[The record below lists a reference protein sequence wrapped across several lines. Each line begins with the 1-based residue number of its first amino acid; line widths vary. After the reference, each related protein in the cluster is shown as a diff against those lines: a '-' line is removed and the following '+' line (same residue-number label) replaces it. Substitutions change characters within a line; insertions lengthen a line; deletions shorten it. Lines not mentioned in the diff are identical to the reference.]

1 MVSTAQ
7 AQVLA
12 SATACCIFAAIAMI
26 LRKRGGYVVGIAMFF
41 VSCLVTTQLLMS
53 RLSLHYKHP
62 GFVTMLH
69 FGCVWVVSCA
79 YWVPSGFSKWWSIQT
94 SSNRSNEWFLR
105 NIVPLALSNPLTVVF
120 NNTALTYV
128 GAGMCAIVGTLSPVS
143 VAIFSWICGHR
154 LSFVSWNGIF
164 IAFSGAL
171 LIAFGEVNA
180 IQVANHGGWYLGVL
194 FALASVGARSLKI
207 VIMDFLMAPTDYQSA
222 ASSSPLSPMELYSMQ
237 APWCFVTAV
246 IFAMATE
253 SIPAAL
259 KHITPQTGGLILV
272 TCVSAVAL
280 NFAGIFALKE
290 LGASSQQIIGKLNTI
305 CVAAIS
311 MAFLGEQLSRL
322 VLLGS
327 TVVLSGAALVELGKD
342 SNGDP
347 AKCLGAADD
356 LERAKM

>member
-1 MVSTAQ
+1 M
-7 AQVLA
+7 
-12 SATACCIFAAIAMI
+12 
-26 LRKRGGYVVGIAMFF
+26 GIAMFF

-69 FGCVWVVSCA
+69 FGCVWVVSCV

-105 NIVPLALSNPLTVVF
+105 NIVPLALSNPLTVAF

-154 LSFVSWNGIF
+154 LSFLSWNGIF
-164 IAFSGAL
+164 VAFSGAL
-171 LIAFGEVNA
+171 LIAFGEIST
-180 IQVANHGGWYLGVL
+180 IQVANHSGWFLGVL

-207 VIMDFLMAPTDYQSA
+207 VIMDLLMAPTDYQSA

-237 APWCFVTAV
+237 APWCFVTSLF
-246 IFAMATE
+246 FAMTTE

-259 KHITPQTGGLILV
+259 KQLTPETCGLILV
-272 TCVSAVAL
+272 TCVSAVLL

-311 MAFLGEQLSRL
+311 MAFLQEQLSRL

-327 TVVLSGAALVELGKD
+327 AVVLSGAALVELGKEPKHD
-342 SNGDP
+342 ATTPKRLS
-347 AKCLGAADD
+347 AADD